1 MRVRWLLLL
10 ALLPWL
16 AACGPKAP
24 QIVIENPWARSSPR
38 MAETG
43 VVYMVIRN
51 KGSAPDVLIGASTDI
66 AEAIEIHESIMENGV
81 MKMQPVPGQRLEIPA
96 QGAVELKPGGYHLM
110 LLKLKQPLQEGQTI
124 TVTLRFEKS
133 GEITVQVPVKRMGP

>member
-24 QIVIENPWARSSPR
+24 QIVIENSWARSSPL
-38 MAETG
+38 MAEPG
-43 VVYMVIRN
+43 VVYMVFRT
-51 KGSAPDVLIGASTDI
+51 KRSATDVRIGASTDI
-66 AEAIEIHESIMENGV
+66 AEAVEIHESIMENGV

>member
-51 KGSAPDVLIGASTDI
+51 KGNAPDVLIDASTDV
-66 AEAIEIHESIMENGV
+66 AEAAELHQSIMENGV

-96 QGAVELKPGGYHLM
+96 KGAVELKPGGYHLM

-133 GEITVQVPVKRMGP
+133 GEITVQVPVRRMGP